1 MFSGRYIG
9 HVLFAASMFA
19 RFDSIAFVRSRTFQ
33 SRYSTSS
40 KASIKEKS
48 TSGSSVMTIRGG
60 SSNAEKVDLKYSKF
74 DEELH
79 ADSLAL
85 YEKLRSCNDAYMSK
99 QLNSA
104 LDILSDAL
112 RLYGAEQLFASYNGG
127 KDAVVVLHL
136 LRAVAAKHAED
147 TRESC
152 RPEFIYFAVKDE
164 FPEVLEHIT
173 ETEIKYALNLRKY
186 ETGIS
191 QVGLLNSDCIS
202 NVLSLKWSSC
212 LIIKHL
218 TKN

>member
-1 MFSGRYIG
+1 
-9 HVLFAASMFA
+9 
-19 RFDSIAFVRSRTFQ
+19 
-33 SRYSTSS
+33 
-40 KASIKEKS
+40 
-48 TSGSSVMTIRGG
+48 MTIRGG
-60 SSNAEKVDLKYSKF
+60 SSNAVGSDHLNF
-74 DEELH
+74 NEELH

-136 LRAVAAKHAED
+136 LRAVAAKHAEE
-147 TRESC
+147 TKESC

-173 ETEIKYALNLRKY
+173 ETELKYALNLRKY

-191 QVGLLNSDCIS
+191 QVSILISKCIWYTT
-202 NVLSLKWSSC
+202 VTE
-212 LIIKHL
+212 IKQ
-218 TKN
+218 

>member
-1 MFSGRYIG
+1 MHPISMFSGRYIG
-9 HVLFAASMFA
+9 HVLFAASIFA

-33 SRYSTSS
+33 SRFSTSS
-40 KASIKEKS
+40 KTSIKDKS

-60 SSNAEKVDLKYSKF
+60 SSNAVGSDHLNF
-74 DEELH
+74 NEELH

-136 LRAVAAKHAED
+136 LRAVAAKHAEE
-147 TRESC
+147 TKESC

-173 ETEIKYALNLRKY
+173 ETELKYALNLRKY

-191 QVGLLNSDCIS
+191 QVSILISKCI
-202 NVLSLKWSSC
+202 
-212 LIIKHL
+212 
-218 TKN
+218 